1 MQKPK
6 NLLPGLFLCVFS
18 RIPELLVDFYCSN
31 LLAFPF
37 FIWGRLFLP
46 ERKVLPAHFIQA
58 HFAHRFPK
66 NPAPPRKGPT
76 QKTPGASSTP
86 KRAFGNTHPKG
97 PPRAPRIYK
106 HAALF
111 GMPPRPKGP
120 RFGTP
125 PQPLKN
131 YPFGALYRKPCL
143 VYAHK
148 RPHAKTPGVSPG
160 VWLMKS
166 SFNLRLT
173 HCGLFLAGCTGPA
186 CSRRPQ

>member
-18 RIPELLVDFYCSN
+18 RIAEPLVDFI
-31 LLAFPF
+31 AVIFGIFPF
-37 FIWGRLFLP
+37 FIWGRLFCRK
-46 ERKVLPAHFIQA
+46 ERCFRPILYRPFLYRPILHADSTKNSAHTTPLQRGSIWHA
-58 HFAHRFPK
+58 A
-66 NPAPPRKGPT
+66 APPRK
-76 QKTPGASSTP
+76 
-86 KRAFGNTHPKG
+86 
-97 PPRAPRIYK
+97 APSLAR
-106 HAALF
+106 
-111 GMPPRPKGP
+111 
-120 RFGTP
+120 

-148 RPHAKTPGVSPG
+148 NSPTQKTPGVFPG

-166 SFNLRLT
+166 SFNLLLT
-173 HCGLFLAGCTGPA
+173 HCGRLLAGCTGPA

>member
-1 MQKPK
+1 MQKQK

-18 RIPELLVDFYCSN
+18 RTAEPLVDFIAVIFGFSFFYLGQTFFAGKKGVSG
-31 LLAFPF
+31 PF
-37 FIWGRLFLP
+37 YIGPFYTGPFC
-46 ERKVLPAHFIQA
+46 
-58 HFAHRFPK
+58 
-66 NPAPPRKGPT
+66 APIP
-76 QKTPGASSTP
+76 QKTRAR
-86 KRAFGNTHPKG
+86 RAFTARLYLACR
-97 PPRAPRIYK
+97 RAPRK
-106 HAALF
+106 APTSA
-111 GMPPRPKGP
+111 R
-120 RFGTP
+120 

-148 RPHAKTPGVSPG
+148 GPHAKTPGVIPG

-173 HCGLFLAGCTGPA
+173 HCGRFLAGCTGPA

>member
-18 RIPELLVDFYCSN
+18 RILEPLVDFIAVIFGFSFFY
-31 LLAFPF
+31 LGQIFFAGKKGIAGPF
-37 FIWGRLFLP
+37 YTGPFCTPLP
-46 ERKVLPAHFIQA
+46 RKAP
-58 HFAHRFPK
+58 RTPK
-66 NPAPPRKGPT
+66 RPKGPT

-86 KRAFGNTHPKG
+86 KRAFGNTHPKSQ
-97 PPRAPRIYK
+97 PRTPRIYK

-111 GMPPRPKGP
+111 GMPPRPTKGP

-125 PQPLKN
+125 PTAKN

-148 RPHAKTPGVSPG
+148 RPPRKNPGS
-160 VWLMKS
+160 KS
-166 SFNLRLT
+166 RGF
-173 HCGLFLAGCTGPA
+173 G
-186 CSRRPQ
+186 